1 MTETRTMSI
10 DDEIK
15 HKEELF
21 NKFVKMDPQ
30 DLIDY
35 EKQRETDEHDS
46 YVEEQKYWR
55 CQREYEDYK
64 QVVDVTKKAGKELFG
79 KWCTTSSGLGNN
91 PTVFRVTG
99 IWAGTPDGERYDV
112 IDCHGKT
119 VLTPEQWFKCD
130 KVHIMM
136 FRFAPAFDIA
146 PDVFVSTYFDAGDV
160 CKFENFINELARQAG
175 DEMRWCKMS
184 IGEFRDMLK
193 EHRNEYIERVDKR
206 LMNNNIECVKKI
218 YDVLGIK

>member
-1 MTETRTMSI
+1 MSI

-46 YVEEQKYWR
+46 YLEERKYWR
-55 CQREYEDYK
+55 CHLEYEDYK

-79 KWCTTSSGLGNN
+79 KWCATSSGLGNN

-112 IDCHGKT
+112 IDYHGKT

-146 PDVFVSTYFDAGDV
+146 PDVFVSTYFEAGDL
-160 CKFENFINELARQAG
+160 CGFENFINELVSQGG
-175 DEMRWCKMS
+175 DGKKWCKMS
-184 IGEFRDMLK
+184 ISECKDMLK
-193 EHRNEYIERVDKR
+193 KDRDEYIERVDKR
-206 LMNNNIECVKKI
+206 LMNNSIECVKKI
-218 YDVLGIK
+218 YDLLGIK

>member
-1 MTETRTMSI
+1 MSI

-15 HKEELF
+15 HKAELF

-46 YVEEQKYWR
+46 YLEERKYWR
-55 CQREYEDYK
+55 CHLEYEDYK

-79 KWCTTSSGLGNN
+79 KWCATSSGLGNN

-146 PDVFVSTYFDAGDV
+146 PDVFVSTYFESGDL
-160 CKFENFINELARQAG
+160 CGFENFINELASQAG
-175 DEMRWCKMS
+175 DGKKWCRMS
-184 IGEFRDMLK
+184 ISEYKDMLK
-193 EHRNEYIERVDKR
+193 EHRDEYIERVDKR
-206 LMNNNIECVKKI
+206 LMNNSIECVKKI
-218 YDVLGIK
+218 YDLLGIK

>member
-1 MTETRTMSI
+1 MSI
-10 DDEIK
+10 EDEIK
-15 HKEELF
+15 HKEKMF

-35 EKQRETDEHDS
+35 EKQLETDEHET
-46 YVEEQKYWR
+46 YLEEQKYWR
-55 CQREYEDYK
+55 CRLEYKDYK

-79 KWCTTSSGLGNN
+79 KWCATSSGLGNN
-91 PTVFRVTG
+91 PTVYRVTG

-136 FRFAPAFDIA
+136 FRFAPSFDIT
-146 PDVFVSTYFDAGDV
+146 PDVFVSTYFEAGDL
-160 CKFENFINELARQAG
+160 CGFENFINELAHDA
-175 DEMRWCKMS
+175 EKWCKMS
-184 IGEFRDMLK
+184 ISEFKDMLK
-193 EHRNEYIERVDKR
+193 KDRDNYIERVDKR
-206 LMNNNIECVKKI
+206 LMNINIECVNKV
-218 YDVLGIK
+218 YDLLGLK

>member
-1 MTETRTMSI
+1 MSI

-15 HKEELF
+15 HKEKLF

-35 EKQRETDEHDS
+35 EKQLETKENES
-46 YVEEQKYWR
+46 YFEEQKYWR
-55 CQREYEDYK
+55 CHLEYEDYK

-79 KWCTTSSGLGNN
+79 KWCATSSGLGNN

-136 FRFAPAFDIA
+136 FRFAPAFDIT
-146 PDVFVSTYFDAGDV
+146 PDVFVSTYFEAGDL
-160 CKFENFINELARQAG
+160 CNFENFINELANQAG
-175 DEMRWCKMS
+175 DAKKWCKMS
-184 IGEFRDMLK
+184 ISEYRDMLK
-193 EHRNEYIERVDKR
+193 KDRDEYIERVYKR
-206 LMNNNIECVKKI
+206 LMNNNIECVKKV
-218 YDVLGIK
+218 YDLLGIK

>member
-1 MTETRTMSI
+1 MSI

-35 EKQRETDEHDS
+35 EKKLETKENETYS
-46 YVEEQKYWR
+46 EERKYWR
-55 CQREYEDYK
+55 CHLEYEDYK
-64 QVVDVTKKAGKELFG
+64 QVVETTKKAGKELFG
-79 KWCTTSSGLGNN
+79 KWCATSSGLGNN
-91 PTVFRVTG
+91 PTVYRVTG

-136 FRFAPAFDIA
+136 FRFAPAFDIT
-146 PDVFVSTYFDAGDV
+146 PDVFVSTYFEAGDL
-160 CKFENFINELARQAG
+160 CGFENFINELAHDA
-175 DEMRWCKMS
+175 EKWCKMS
-184 IGEFRDMLK
+184 ISEFKDMLK
-193 EHRNEYIERVDKR
+193 KDRDEYIERVDKR
-206 LMNNNIECVKKI
+206 LMNNNIECVNKV
-218 YDVLGIK
+218 YDLLGIK